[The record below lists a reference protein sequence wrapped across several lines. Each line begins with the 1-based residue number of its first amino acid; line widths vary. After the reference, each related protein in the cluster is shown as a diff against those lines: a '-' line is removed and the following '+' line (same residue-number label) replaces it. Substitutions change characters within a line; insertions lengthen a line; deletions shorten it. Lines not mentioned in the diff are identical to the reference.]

1 EEHRGPPRPLV
12 PATAWTVVPDT
23 VMSPRDAFFCA
34 HERVPAAKAVGRIAA
49 ETAVPY
55 PPGIPALAPGERIQ
69 ADVLKALQAEVA
81 SGTRIAYCGDPSLAT
96 LLVVRE

>member
-1 EEHRGPPRPLV
+1 MKTAWIRALALSLGSA
-12 PATAWTVVPDT
+12 ATAL
-23 VMSPRDAFFCA
+23 AGCA
-34 HERVPAAKAVGRIAA
+34 SEADEPNARVGLAA
-49 ETAVPY
+49 ETALPY
-55 PPGIPALAPGERIQ
+55 PPGIPALAPCERIQ